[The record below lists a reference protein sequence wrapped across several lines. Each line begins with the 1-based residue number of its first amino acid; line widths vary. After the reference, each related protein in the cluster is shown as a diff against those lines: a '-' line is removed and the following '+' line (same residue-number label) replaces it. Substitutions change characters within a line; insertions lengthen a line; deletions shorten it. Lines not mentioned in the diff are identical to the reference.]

1 MSHIVKRGGAM
12 SSSVTFGSA
21 DTPGLTAEANKSA
34 GSSKPKP
41 AAAQAAAP
49 AASSSPV
56 VKRGGAMASSAP
68 MSMGHVEKAAPA
80 AAATSAAAV
89 DTPAATSPTA
99 AEGGGYNNVPTSDE
113 VRGGVVSGKVNAKF
127 SKKKDERDIRFG
139 STDPS
144 LFGSTFEAT
153 GKSAPKRG
161 GAAATNPTPSGGK
174 K

>member
-68 MSMGHVEKAAPA
+68 MSMGHVEK
-80 AAATSAAAV
+80 ATSAAAV